1 MTAAEI
7 ASPIDGVSLSARYF
21 MALANA
27 AMAGVVGTLTVGVI
41 AGGVAALVMAVL
53 PFMPIIR
60 PAVSDWAVENPVG
73 VALGGFVLAWILGTV
88 VWGLAFA
95 FGVALV
101 LAPTML
107 VIIVG
112 LTFIKPAPIRPLMSA

>member
-7 ASPIDGVSLSARYF
+7 TAPIDGVSLSARYF

-27 AMAGVVGTLTVGVI
+27 VMAGVVGTLTVGAVV
-41 AGGVAALVMAVL
+41 GGVAALAMAVL

-60 PAVSDWAVENPVG
+60 PAVSDWAVDNPIG
-73 VALGGFVLAWILGTV
+73 AALGGFLLAWILGTV

-95 FGVALV
+95 FGVALL

-107 VIIVG
+107 AIIVG
-112 LTFIKPAPIRPLMSA
+112 LTFIKPAPIGDH